1 MISFLLKRFSGRH
14 YRKFLE
20 KCQPI
25 VARINELEQSYQ
37 ALTDDQL
44 KAKTEEFRGRLK
56 AGETLDQ
63 ILPEA
68 FATVKNAARR
78 LCGQSIT
85 VCDHQLEWNMVH
97 FDVQLI
103 GGMALHDGKIAEMAT
118 GEGKTLVATLP
129 LYLNALTGRNTQ
141 LVTVNDYLARR
152 DSEWMGHLYSFLGL
166 TVGCIQQQMS
176 SEERREMYARDI
188 TYGTASEYGFDYL
201 RDNGMATRKED
212 QVQRDYWYCIVDE
225 IDSILVD
232 EARTPLIISGPAPIE
247 REQPFTR
254 LKPGVDRLVSE
265 QTRLCN
271 KFVTEAK
278 ELLEKANITPEE
290 KQHAARRMLQ
300 VKLGNPKNK
309 QLLRLME
316 TPDWRKLLDKTE
328 TEMHSDFNKEE
339 MYRLK
344 EELFYVIDERQ
355 HQADLT
361 EPGRTHLRPDNPDAF
376 VLPDL
381 ATEFSELEKDSS
393 MPPEQREEV
402 KLASQQRYAEVSEE
416 IHAISQLLRAY
427 SLYERDIQYVVQEG
441 KVMIVDENTG
451 RVMPGR
457 RWSDGLH
464 QAVEAKENVNIERE
478 TRTYATITI
487 QNYFRMYEKLAGMT
501 GTAET
506 EATEFN
512 DIYRLAVQVIP
523 TNKPCIRIDKNDSIF
538 KTRRDKYNAV
548 VKEIEQAN
556 ARGQPV
562 LVGTVSVESSEVL
575 SRMLKRA
582 GIVHTVLNAKYHE
595 QEADIV
601 ARAGQRGAVTIA
613 TNMAGRGTDIKLGE
627 GVRFQVEVQPQP
639 DAEKKKEHPHVF
651 VLTEPRTGEVRR
663 YDSGSLEAQAWRLTP
678 ESKETGGL
686 YVIGTERHES
696 RRIDRQLRGRC
707 SRQGDPG
714 MTKFFLS
721 LEDDLMRL
729 FLQGNLASR
738 MMEGSMKEGEELEHP
753 WLNRSIES
761 AQKKVEQ
768 QNYSIRKRLLQ
779 YDDVLNKQRE
789 VVYGI
794 RNAAIH
800 ADRPKD
806 IIFEQVEEEL
816 ANRVSTAG
824 FGEKAGP
831 SQSSLESLL
840 GWVNTHFPIALKLE
854 ELTGREVEPIVT
866 MLLNRIKEAYGVKE
880 SVEIPEALGALER
893 YVVINA
899 IDHHWQ
905 EHLTE
910 MEELRRSIGLR
921 SYGQKDPLVEY
932 KGEAFKYFE
941 ELMNNVR
948 LQICTGL
955 FRSATNLQS
964 FENMLSLL
972 SRTVRTQG
980 PANPPVAPA
989 VGSRPPQ
996 AQVQTSASGPAGAA
1010 LADAPSGAEEDV
1022 QLPNVTI
1029 RRQLPKVGR
1038 NDPCPCGSGK
1048 KFKNCH
1054 GA

>member
-1 MISFLLKRFSGRH
+1 MLSFLLKGFSGRH

-20 KCQPI
+20 SARPL
-25 VARINELEQSYQ
+25 VARINEFEQSYQ
-37 ALTDDQL
+37 SLSDEQL
-44 KAKTEEFRGRLK
+44 RAKTDEFRNRLK

-78 LCGQSIT
+78 LVGQT
-85 VCDHQLEWNMVH
+85 VVVCEHELTWDMVH

-103 GGMALHDGKIAEMAT
+103 GGIALHQGKIAEMAT

-129 LYLNALTGRNTQ
+129 LYLNALTQRNTQ

-152 DSEWMGHLYSFLGL
+152 DSEWMGYLYRFLGL
-166 TVGCIQQQMS
+166 TVGCIQQQMPS
-176 SEERREMYARDI
+176 AERHEMYGRDI
-188 TYGTASEYGFDYL
+188 TYGTASEFGFDYL
-201 RDNGMATRKED
+201 RDNGMATRKDD
-212 QVQRDYWYCIVDE
+212 QVQRDHWYCIVDE

-254 LKPGVDRLVSE
+254 VKPSVERLVSE
-265 QTRLCN
+265 QLRLVN
-271 KFVTEAK
+271 RLIGETEEVLSK
-278 ELLEKANITPEE
+278 PGLSNDE
-290 KQHAARRMLQ
+290 KQAAARKMLQ
-300 VKLGNPKNK
+300 VKVGHPKNK
-309 QLLRLME
+309 KLLRLQE
-316 TPDWRKLLDKTE
+316 TPEWRKLLDKVE
-328 TEMHSDFNKEE
+328 TELSSDLQKEE
-339 MYRLK
+339 LYRLK
-344 EELFYVIDERQ
+344 EELFFSIDERQ
-355 HQADLT
+355 HQADLS
-361 EPGRTHLRPDNPDAF
+361 EKGRQRLRPDNPDAF

-381 ATEFSELEKDSS
+381 ATEYSDIDRDTSLTAEK
-393 MPPEQREEV
+393 REEL
-402 KLASQQRYAEVSEE
+402 KLAAQQRFAETSEE
-416 IHAISQLLRAY
+416 IHTISQLLRAY
-427 SLYERDIQYVVQEG
+427 SLYERDVEYVVQDG
-441 KVMIVDENTG
+441 KVLIVDENTG

-464 QAVEAKENVNIERE
+464 QAVEAKENVAIERE

-487 QNYFRMYEKLAGMT
+487 QNYFRLYQKLAGMT

-523 TNKPCIRIDKNDSIF
+523 TNKPCIRVDRNDSIF
-538 KTRRDKYNAV
+538 KTRRDKYAAV
-548 VKEIEQAN
+548 VKEIEEAN
-556 ARGQPV
+556 RRGQPV

-575 SRMLKRA
+575 SRMLKRT
-582 GIVHTVLNAKYHE
+582 GIVHSVLNAKYHQ
-595 QEADIV
+595 QEAEIV
-601 ARAGQRGAVTIA
+601 TRAGQRSAVTIA

-627 GVRFQVEVQPQP
+627 GVRE
-639 DAEKKKEHPHVF
+639 
-651 VLTEPRTGEVRR
+651 L
-663 YDSGSLEAQAWRLTP
+663 
-678 ESKETGGL
+678 GGL
-686 YVIGTERHES
+686 FVIGTERHES

-714 MTKFFLS
+714 LTKFFLS

-738 MMEGSMKEGEELEHP
+738 LMEGSMKEGEELEHP

-768 QNYSIRKRLLQ
+768 QNYSQRKRLLQ
-779 YDDVLNKQRE
+779 YDDVLNQQRE

-794 RNAAIH
+794 RNGAIH
-800 ADRPKD
+800 SARPKD
-806 IIFEQVEEEL
+806 IIAEQVEEEVATRL
-816 ANRVSTAG
+816 ENAG
-824 FGEKAGP
+824 VGEKIGA
-831 SQSSLESLL
+831 SQTAMDSFI
-840 GWVNTHFPIALKLE
+840 GWANGTFPIGLKADDLKGNE
-854 ELTGREVEPIVT
+854 ITDLTKVVVEKVRT
-866 MLLNRIKEAYGVKE
+866 SYAVKE
-880 SVEIPEALGALER
+880 SVEEPEALAAVER
-893 YVVINA
+893 YIVINA
-899 IDHHWQ
+899 IDQHWQ

-932 KGEAFKYFE
+932 KSEAYKYFE
-941 ELMNNVR
+941 ELMQNVR

-955 FRSATNLQS
+955 FRSASNLS
-964 FENMLSLL
+964 AFENMLSIL
-972 SRTVRTQG
+972 SRSAKSVG
-980 PANPPVAPA
+980 PVNAPA
-989 VGSRPPQ
+989 QPAVRGESSQPAAQ
-996 AQVQTSASGPAGAA
+996 APAGE
-1010 LADAPSGAEEDV
+1010 SEI
-1022 QLPNVTI
+1022 QLPKVTI
-1029 RRQLPKVGR
+1029 RRETPKVGR

>member
-1 MISFLLKRFSGRH
+1 MFSFLLKRFSGRH
-14 YRKFLE
+14 YKKFLE
-20 KCQPI
+20 KARPI
-25 VARINELEQSYQ
+25 VARINELEKSCQS
-37 ALTDDQL
+37 LSDEQL
-44 KAKTEEFRGRLK
+44 RAKTDEFRARIAAAPDK
-56 AGETLDQ
+56 RAALDE

-78 LCGQSIT
+78 LFGQKIL
-85 VCDHQLEWNMVH
+85 VCDHELTWDMIH

-103 GGMALHDGKIAEMAT
+103 GGIAIHQGRIAEMAT
-118 GEGKTLVATLP
+118 GEGKTLVSTLP
-129 LYLNALTGRNTQ
+129 LYLNALTGRNAQ

-152 DSEWMGHLYSFLGL
+152 DSEWMGHLYSFLGV
-166 TVGCIQQQMS
+166 TVGCIQQQMAPDV
-176 SEERREMYARDI
+176 RRDMYARDI
-188 TYGTASEYGFDYL
+188 TYGTASEFGFDYL
-201 RDNGMATRKED
+201 RDNGMATRQED

-225 IDSILVD
+225 VDSILVD

-254 LKPGVDRLVSE
+254 LKPPVEALVNA

-271 KFVTEAK
+271 KIVTEAK
-278 ELLEKANITPEE
+278 ELLEKPGATEDD
-290 KQHAARRMLQ
+290 KVLAAHKMLQ
-300 VKLGNPKNK
+300 VKMGHPKNK

-316 TPDWRKLLDKTE
+316 NGEWRKRLDKTE
-328 TEMHSDFNKEE
+328 TELNSDLNKEE
-339 MYRLK
+339 LYKIK

-361 EPGRTHLRPDNPDAF
+361 EIGRNKLRPDNPDAF

-381 ATEFSELEKDSS
+381 ATEFSELEKD
-393 MPPEQREEV
+393 PRFTPEQREEK
-402 KLASQQRYAEVSEE
+402 KLTSQQRYADISEE

-427 SLYERDIQYVVQEG
+427 SLYERDVEYVVTPDA
-441 KVMIVDENTG
+441 KVLIVDENTG

-464 QAVEAKENVNIERE
+464 QAVEAKENVSIERE

-512 DIYRLAVQVIP
+512 DIYHLSVQVIP
-523 TNKPCIRIDKNDSIF
+523 TNKPCIRVDRNDSIF
-538 KTRRDKYNAV
+538 KTRRDKFNAV
-548 VKEIEQAN
+548 VKEIEDAN
-556 ARGQPV
+556 KRGQPV

-575 SRMLKRA
+575 SRMLKRT
-582 GIVHTVLNAKYHE
+582 GVIHTVLNAKFHQ

-601 ARAGQRGAVTIA
+601 TRAGQRGAVTIA

-627 GVRFQVEVQPQP
+627 GVR
-639 DAEKKKEHPHVF
+639 D
-651 VLTEPRTGEVRR
+651 L
-663 YDSGSLEAQAWRLTP
+663 
-678 ESKETGGL
+678 GGL

-714 MTKFFLS
+714 LTKFYLS

-729 FLQGNLASR
+729 FLQGNLASKL
-738 MMEGSMKEGEELEHP
+738 MEGSMKEGEELEHP

-779 YDDVLNKQRE
+779 YDDVLNQQRE
-789 VVYGI
+789 VIYGI

-800 ADRPKD
+800 AERPKD
-806 IIFEQVEEEL
+806 IIFEQIEEEL
-816 ANRVSTAG
+816 QNRLEVAG
-824 FGEKAGP
+824 FGDKVGP
-831 SQSSLESLL
+831 TQTAIEGVV
-840 GWVNTHFPIALKLE
+840 GWLNAHFPISIRIDELKGE
-854 ELTGREVEPIVT
+854 AIAVVS
-866 MLLNRIKEAYGVKE
+866 MLLERIKQAYAVKE
-880 SVEIPEALGALER
+880 SVEIPEALGSLER

-932 KGEAFKYFE
+932 KGEAYKYFE

-955 FRSATNLQS
+955 FRSASNLES
-964 FENMLSLL
+964 FENMLALL
-972 SRTVRTQG
+972 SRTAR
-980 PANPPVAPA
+980 A
-989 VGSRPPQ
+989 VGPTDLPAPNAGGAAVAAPQ
-996 AQVQTSASGPAGAA
+996 ISTTVTSSGPGGA
-1010 LADAPSGAEEDV
+1010 PETEPEI
-1022 QLPNVTI
+1022 QLPKVTI
-1029 RRQLPKVGR
+1029 RRETPKVGR

>member
-1 MISFLLKRFSGRH
+1 MLSFLLKRFSGRH
-14 YRKFLE
+14 YKKFLE
-20 KCQPI
+20 KARPT
-25 VARINELEQSYQ
+25 VARINEIEKSYQ
-37 ALTDDQL
+37 SLTDEQL
-44 KAKTEEFRGRLK
+44 RAKTDEFRARIAAATDKRAALE
-56 AGETLDQ
+56 AV
-63 ILPEA
+63 LPEA

-78 LCGQSIT
+78 LVGRT
-85 VCDHQLEWNMVH
+85 VMVCDHELTWDMVH

-103 GGMALHDGKIAEMAT
+103 GGMAIHQGRIAEMAT
-118 GEGKTLVATLP
+118 GEGKTLVSTLP
-129 LYLNALTGRNTQ
+129 LYLNSLTGRNTQ

-152 DSEWMGHLYSFLGL
+152 DSEWMGHLYNFLGVS
-166 TVGCIQQQMS
+166 VGCIQQQMAPDV
-176 SEERREMYARDI
+176 RREMYGRDI
-188 TYGTASEYGFDYL
+188 TYGTASEFGFDYL

-212 QVQRDYWYCIVDE
+212 QVQRDYWFCIVDE

-254 LKPGVDRLVSE
+254 LKPPVERLVND

-271 KFVTEAK
+271 KIVTEAK
-278 ELLEKANITPEE
+278 ELLEKPNATADD
-290 KQHAARRMLQ
+290 KMLAAHKMLQ
-300 VKLGNPKNK
+300 VKMGHPKNK

-316 TPDWRKLLDKTE
+316 TGEWRKLLDKTE
-328 TEMHSDFNKEE
+328 TELNSDMNKAEL
-339 MYRLK
+339 YKIK
-344 EELFYVIDERQ
+344 EELYFVIDEKQ

-361 EPGRTHLRPDNPDAF
+361 EIGRNKLRPDNPDAF
-376 VLPDL
+376 MLPDL
-381 ATEFSELEKDSS
+381 ATEFSDLDKDTTT
-393 MPPEQREEV
+393 PIEQREEK
-402 KLASQQRYAEVSEE
+402 KLAAQERYAAVSEE

-427 SLYERDIQYVVQEG
+427 SLYERDVEYVVSPDS
-441 KVMIVDENTG
+441 KVLIVDENTG

-464 QAVEAKENVNIERE
+464 QAVEAKENVAIERE

-506 EATEFN
+506 EATEFH
-512 DIYRLAVQVIP
+512 DIYRLSVQVIP

-538 KTRRDKYNAV
+538 KTRRDKFTAV
-548 VKEIEQAN
+548 VNEIEQAN
-556 ARGQPV
+556 KRGQPV

-575 SRMLKRA
+575 SRMLRRT
-582 GIVHTVLNAKYHE
+582 GVIHTVLNAKFHE

-601 ARAGQRGAVTIA
+601 ARAGQRGSVTIA

-627 GVRFQVEVQPQP
+627 GVRE
-639 DAEKKKEHPHVF
+639 
-651 VLTEPRTGEVRR
+651 L
-663 YDSGSLEAQAWRLTP
+663 
-678 ESKETGGL
+678 GGL

-714 MTKFFLS
+714 LTKFYLS

-729 FLQGNLASR
+729 FLQGNLASKL
-738 MMEGSMKEGEELEHP
+738 MEGSMQEGEELEHP

-779 YDDVLNKQRE
+779 YDDVLNQQRE

-806 IIFEQVEEEL
+806 IIFEQIEEEL
-816 ANRVSTAG
+816 QTRLAVAG
-824 FGEKAGP
+824 FGEKAGA
-831 SQSSLESLL
+831 QQTAIESLV
-840 GWVNTHFPIALKLE
+840 GWLNSHFPISVRVDELAGNDVDALVKKLLE
-854 ELTGREVEPIVT
+854 
-866 MLLNRIKEAYGVKE
+866 RIKEAYAVKE
-880 SVEIPEALGALER
+880 SVEIPEALGSLER

-932 KGEAFKYFE
+932 KGEAYKYFE

-955 FRSATNLQS
+955 FRSASNLES
-964 FENMLSLL
+964 FENMLALL
-972 SRTVRTQG
+972 SRT
-980 PANPPVAPA
+980 AHA
-989 VGSRPPQ
+989 VGPTDLPAPNAGGATPPGPQ
-996 AQVQTSASGPAGAA
+996 ITTHVTSSGPRA
-1010 LADAPSGAEEDV
+1010 LGAPSSESAAEPEI
-1022 QLPNVTI
+1022 QLPKVTI
-1029 RRQLPKVGR
+1029 RREMPKVGR
-1038 NDPCPCGSGK
+1038 NEPCPCGSGK
-1048 KFKNCH
+1048 KYKNCH

>member
-1 MISFLLKRFSGRH
+1 MFSFLFKRFSGRH

-20 KCQPI
+20 KSRPI
-25 VARINELEQSYQ
+25 VARINELELSYQ
-37 ALTDDQL
+37 ALTDEQL
-44 KAKTEEFRGRLK
+44 RAKTDEFRARIAAAADK
-56 AGETLDQ
+56 RAALDA

-78 LCGQSIT
+78 LSGRKVI
-85 VCDHQLEWNMVH
+85 VCDHELTWDMVH

-103 GGMALHDGKIAEMAT
+103 GGMAIHEGKISEMAT
-118 GEGKTLVATLP
+118 GEGKTLVSTLP
-129 LYLNALTGRNTQ
+129 LYLNALTARNTQ

-152 DSEWMGHLYSFLGL
+152 DSEWMGHLYNFLGVS
-166 TVGCIQQQMS
+166 VGCIQQQMS
-176 SEERREMYARDI
+176 PDLRREMYGRDI
-188 TYGTASEYGFDYL
+188 TYGTASEFGFDYL

-212 QVQRDYWYCIVDE
+212 QVQRDHWFCIVDE

-254 LKPGVDRLVSE
+254 IKPPIDRLVND

-271 KFVTEAK
+271 RLVSDAMA
-278 ELLEKANITPEE
+278 LLEKPAATPEDRDT
-290 KQHAARRMLQ
+290 AARKMLQ
-300 VKLGNPKNK
+300 VKMGNPNNK
-309 QLLRLME
+309 QLLRLLE
-316 TPDWRKLLDKTE
+316 TPDWRKLLDKVE
-328 TEMHSDFNKEE
+328 TDLNSDLNKDEL
-339 MYRLK
+339 YRLK
-344 EELFYVIDERQ
+344 EDLLYVVDERQ

-361 EPGRTHLRPDNPDAF
+361 EIGRKQLRPDNADAF

-381 ATEFSELEKDSS
+381 ATEFSDIEKDTAST
-393 MPPEQREEV
+393 PEQREAK
-402 KLASQQRYAEVSEE
+402 KLAAQNRYAEISEE

-427 SLYERDIQYVVQEG
+427 SLYERDVEYVVQEG

-464 QAVEAKENVNIERE
+464 QAVEAKEGVMIERE

-506 EATEFN
+506 EATEFQ

-523 TNKPCIRIDKNDSIF
+523 TNRPCIRVDRNDSIF
-538 KTRRDKYNAV
+538 KTRRDKFNAV
-548 VKEIEQAN
+548 VKEIEAAN
-556 ARGQPV
+556 KRGQPV

-575 SRMLKRA
+575 SRMLKRT
-582 GIVHTVLNAKYHE
+582 GVVHAVLNAKFHQ
-595 QEADIV
+595 QEAEIV
-601 ARAGQRGAVTIA
+601 SRAGQRGAVTIA

-627 GVRFQVEVQPQP
+627 GVRE
-639 DAEKKKEHPHVF
+639 
-651 VLTEPRTGEVRR
+651 L
-663 YDSGSLEAQAWRLTP
+663 
-678 ESKETGGL
+678 GGL
-686 YVIGTERHES
+686 MVIGTERHQS

-714 MTKFFLS
+714 LTKFFLS
-721 LEDDLMRL
+721 LEDELMRL

-738 MMEGSMKEGEELEHP
+738 LMEGSMKEGEELEHP

-768 QNYSIRKRLLQ
+768 QNFSVRKRLLQ
-779 YDDVLNKQRE
+779 YDDVLNQQRE
-789 VVYGI
+789 VIYGI

-800 ADRPKD
+800 AERPKE
-806 IIFEQVEEEL
+806 IIFEQVGEEIIARL
-816 ANRVSTAG
+816 AVAG
-824 FGEKAGP
+824 FGEKGGATVAGV
-831 SQSSLESLL
+831 ESLV
-840 GWVNTHFPIALKLE
+840 GWLNTHFPISVNAA
-854 ELTGREVEPIVT
+854 ELTGNDPEALSAKLVERV
-866 MLLNRIKEAYGVKE
+866 KQAYAVKE
-880 SVEIPEALGALER
+880 SVEVPDALGALER

-910 MEELRRSIGLR
+910 MENLRQSVGLR

-932 KGEAFKYFE
+932 KSEAYKYFE
-941 ELMNNVR
+941 ELMTNVR

-955 FRSATNLQS
+955 FRSASNIES

-972 SRTVRTQG
+972 SRTAR
-980 PANPPVAPA
+980 A
-989 VGSRPPQ
+989 VGP
-996 AQVQTSASGPAGAA
+996 
-1010 LADAPSGAEEDV
+1010 ADAPATPRLETSTTVTGGGTAEGAPAAPEI
-1022 QLPNVTI
+1022 QLPKVTV
-1029 RRQLPKVGR
+1029 RRETPKVGR

-1048 KFKNCH
+1048 KFKACH

>member
-1 MISFLLKRFSGRH
+1 MLSFLLKRFSGRH
-14 YRKFLE
+14 YKKFLE
-20 KCQPI
+20 KARPT
-25 VARINELEQSYQ
+25 VARINELEKSFQS
-37 ALTDDQL
+37 LTDEQL
-44 KAKTEEFRGRLK
+44 RAKTDELRARVAQAADK
-56 AGETLDQ
+56 RVALDE

-78 LCGQSIT
+78 LVGRKIV
-85 VCDHQLEWNMVH
+85 VCEHELTWDMVH

-103 GGMALHDGKIAEMAT
+103 GGIALHSGKISEMAT

-129 LYLNALTGRNTQ
+129 LYLNSLTGQNTQ

-152 DSEWMGHLYSFLGL
+152 DSEWMGYLYNFLGVS
-166 TVGCIQQQMS
+166 VGCIQQQMAPD
-176 SEERREMYARDI
+176 ERREAYGRDI
-188 TYGTASEYGFDYL
+188 TYGTASEFGFDYL

-212 QVQRDYWYCIVDE
+212 QVQRDHWFCIVDE
-225 IDSILVD
+225 VDSILID

-254 LKPGVDRLVSE
+254 LKPPVERLVND
-265 QTRLCN
+265 QIRLCN
-271 KFVTEAK
+271 KIVGEAK
-278 ELLEKANITPEE
+278 ELLEKPGVTQDDKLLAAN
-290 KQHAARRMLQ
+290 KMLQ
-300 VKLGNPKNK
+300 VKMGHPKNK

-316 TPDWRKLLDKTE
+316 NGEWRKLLDKVE
-328 TEMHSDFNKEE
+328 TEMNSDLNKDEL
-339 MYRLK
+339 YKIK
-344 EELFYVIDERQ
+344 EELFFVIDERQ

-361 EPGRTHLRPDNPDAF
+361 EIGRNKLRPDNPDAF

-381 ATEFSELEKDSS
+381 ATEFSDLEKHHELT
-393 MPPEQREEV
+393 PEQREEK
-402 KLASQQRYAEVSEE
+402 KLVAQQHYADVSEE

-427 SLYERDIQYVVQEG
+427 SLYERDVEYVVTPDG

-464 QAVEAKENVNIERE
+464 QAVEAKENVSIERE

-512 DIYRLAVQVIP
+512 DIYRLSVQMIP

-538 KTRRDKYNAV
+538 KTRRDKYAAV
-548 VKEIEQAN
+548 VKEIEEAN
-556 ARGQPV
+556 KRGQPV
-562 LVGTVSVESSEVL
+562 LVGTTSVESSEVL
-575 SRMLKRA
+575 SRMLRRT
-582 GIVHTVLNAKYHE
+582 GIIHTVLNAKFHA

-627 GVRFQVEVQPQP
+627 GVR
-639 DAEKKKEHPHVF
+639 D
-651 VLTEPRTGEVRR
+651 L
-663 YDSGSLEAQAWRLTP
+663 
-678 ESKETGGL
+678 GGL
-686 YVIGTERHES
+686 YVLGTERHES

-714 MTKFFLS
+714 LTKFYLS

-729 FLQGNLASR
+729 FLQGNLASKL
-738 MMEGSMKEGEELEHP
+738 MEGSMKEGEELEHP

-779 YDDVLNKQRE
+779 YDDVLNQQRE

-794 RNAAIH
+794 RNGAIH
-800 ADRPKD
+800 AERPKD
-806 IIFEQVEEEL
+806 IIFEQIEEEL
-816 ANRVSTAG
+816 HRRLEVAG
-824 FGEKAGP
+824 FGEKIGP
-831 SQSSLESLL
+831 TQVSVESLV
-840 GWVNTHFPIALKLE
+840 GWLNQHFPISVHVDELIAEQDPNKAVAVLLE
-854 ELTGREVEPIVT
+854 
-866 MLLNRIKEAYGVKE
+866 RIKKAYAIKE
-880 SVEIPEALGALER
+880 SVEIPEALGSLER

-932 KGEAFKYFE
+932 KSEAFKYFE

-955 FRSATNLQS
+955 FRSASNLES
-964 FENMLSLL
+964 FENMLALL
-972 SRTVRTQG
+972 SRTARAVG
-980 PANPPVAPA
+980 PTDLPAPTVGGAQTAPA
-989 VGSRPPQ
+989 PQ
-996 AQVQTSASGPAGAA
+996 ITTTVTSSGPAPTQVAA
-1010 LADAPSGAEEDV
+1010 TAEEEIV
-1022 QLPNVTI
+1022 LPKVTI
-1029 RRQLPKVGR
+1029 RREAPKVGR

-1048 KFKNCH
+1048 KYKHCH